1 MTSNTRHVTHG
12 TTHYIHTPHTQ
23 YTHSTHTVHTDN
35 TRMSYHWESPPSEAH
50 GGKELPAFKE
60 VSNDEGIFL
69 EPVQHVDA
77 VLAEGGVVVAE
88 DEEDAPEHE
97 RVSQH
102 VVP

>member
-1 MTSNTRHVTHG
+1 
-12 TTHYIHTPHTQ
+12 
-23 YTHSTHTVHTDN
+23 
-35 TRMSYHWESPPSEAH
+35 MSYHWESPPSEAH

-88 DEEDAPEHE
+88 DEEDAPEHQ
-97 RVSQH
+97 RVVSQH